1 MLNPI
6 KQFRIT
12 WEIDVEAASAEQA
25 VSQVARDYFQAGHTA
40 TSFEAKRY
48 SPPWAPNQLVEAG
61 KLPVFRSDNALE
73 LLDQD
78 LEEYELT
85 SDYERADVL
94 AHVAHNLAAL
104 LPAAVVKAAIDCAI
118 ADALTCLPPST
129 GQGKADMIRNM
140 MEGPQ

>member
-40 TSFEAKRY
+40 TSFEAKMY

-61 KLPVFRSDNALE
+61 KLPVFRSDNPLE
-73 LLDQD
+73 RLGEV

-85 SDYERADVL
+85 SDYDRADVL
-94 AHVAHNLAAL
+94 AHIAHNLASL
-104 LPAAVVKAAIDCAI
+104 LPHDAVNAAIDCAF
-118 ADALTCLPPST
+118 ADALICLEPSSS
-129 GQGKADMIRNM
+129 QDKADTLRRM
-140 MEGPQ
+140 MEGAQ